1 MCDEKDGIST
11 VAVLLLGPKVTSVK
25 EAALQKS
32 SMLSGGGSSTA
43 SSRSGSARF
52 LLAVSRALDVG
63 SFLISLNTV
72 VLCFFLAKEGLG
84 FIEIFQGGCGNI
96 GVGPIVGALAALA
109 ALPLLRRLRL

>member
-25 EAALQKS
+25 EAALQES
-32 SMLSGGGSSTA
+32 SMLLGGGSSTA

-52 LLAVSRALDVG
+52 LLAVSSASDVG
-63 SFLISLNTV
+63 SFLISLNTE

-84 FIEIFQGGCGNI
+84 IIEITRGGCGNF
-96 GVGPIVGALAALA
+96 GVGPIVGALVALA

>member
-32 SMLSGGGSSTA
+32 SVLSDGSSTA
-43 SSRSGSARF
+43 SSRSGSTRF
-52 LLAVSRALDVG
+52 LLAASRALDVG
-63 SFLISLNTV
+63 SFLISLSTLA
-72 VLCFFLAKEGLG
+72 LCFFLAKEGLG
-84 FIEIFQGGCGNI
+84 IIEITRGGCGNF
-96 GVGPIVGALAALA
+96 GVGPIVGALVALA